1 MSAQPPARLTEEE
14 YLEIERAT
22 EFRNEYYDGHMYVMS
37 GGSATHAFI
46 IGNLM
51 GALHNA
57 LREKPCRIA
66 SSDFRVRVPPERFY
80 TYPDIV
86 VVCDPIQLFQKDTL
100 LNPVLLIEVLSPST
114 ESRDRGFKFDRYRAI
129 DSLQEYALV
138 SQFEPHVEVFRRHEA
153 GKWLF
158 SVFKGLETTC
168 TFESIGV
175 TVPLS
180 EIYRKVEFENEPAAG
195 QKD

>member
-37 GGSATHAFI
+37 GGWATHAFI

-114 ESRDRGFKFDRYRAI
+114 ESRDRDSNSIATAPSIRFRNTLWSRNLSRTLRFFDATKPANGCSRCSRVLKQPAP
-129 DSLQEYALV
+129 SKV
-138 SQFEPHVEVFRRHEA
+138 SA
-153 GKWLF
+153 
-158 SVFKGLETTC
+158 
-168 TFESIGV
+168 
-175 TVPLS
+175 
-180 EIYRKVEFENEPAAG
+180 
-195 QKD
+195 